1 MLVKIHNA
9 PSKRAKDL
17 IKDACRFAAN
27 FFFDKRVLSN
37 LVITIKFE
45 NGLIKNSG
53 MMACCSYL
61 DGPTRPRTFEIEID
75 KSLSIISMLLCIFH
89 EMVHVKQYAK
99 NELYDSSRDCKK
111 FKWLN
116 KWYNEDKINYFDQPW
131 EIEAH
136 GREKGL
142 FLRWLAFTDLLTDE
156 QRNQLETK
164 YNFTE
169 S

>member
-1 MLVKIHNA
+1 MIVKIHNA

-17 IKDACRFAAN
+17 IKDACRFAAD
-27 FFFDKRVLSN
+27 FFFDKRVINN
-37 LVITIKFE
+37 LIISIKFE
-45 NGLIKNSG
+45 SGLVKQSG
-53 MMACCSYL
+53 MMACCSYT
-61 DGPTRPRTFEIEID
+61 DGPVRPRVFLIEID
-75 KSLSIISMLLCIFH
+75 KSLSLLSMLLCIFH

-99 NELYDSSRDCKK
+99 NELYDSPRNEKT
-111 FKWLN
+111 FKWQG
-116 KWYNEDKINYFDQPW
+116 KWYNEDKLNYFDQPW

-142 FLRWLAFTDLLTDE
+142 FLRWLVFTELLTDE

-164 YNFTE
+164 YNFIE

>member
-1 MLVKIHNA
+1 MLIKIHNA

-17 IKDACRFAAN
+17 IKDACRFAAD
-27 FFFDKRVLSN
+27 FFFDKRVINN

-45 NGLIKNSG
+45 TGLIKNSG
-53 MMACCSYL
+53 MMACCSYS
-61 DGPTRPRTFEIEID
+61 DGPTRPRLFQIEID
-75 KSLSIISMLLCIFH
+75 KGLSIISMLLCIFH
-89 EMVHVKQYAK
+89 EMVHVKQYAR
-99 NELYDSSRDCKK
+99 NELYDSARDGKK
-111 FKWLN
+111 FKWLG
-116 KWYNEDKINYFDQPW
+116 KWYDEDKIYYFDQPW

-142 FLRWLAFTDLLTDE
+142 FLRWLALTELLTDD